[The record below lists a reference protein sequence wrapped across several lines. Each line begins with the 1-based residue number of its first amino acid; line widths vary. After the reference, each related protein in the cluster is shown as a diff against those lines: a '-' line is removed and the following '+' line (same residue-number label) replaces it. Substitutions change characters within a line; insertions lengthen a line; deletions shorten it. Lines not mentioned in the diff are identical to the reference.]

1 MTRCGIAIDDHVLCC
16 VGGGGSPLGLLHLVP
31 GLGLQWYVHSTL
43 TKVAYDIQLPGGQ
56 QLSGQGWAHVE
67 KNWGGR

>member
-1 MTRCGIAIDDHVLCC
+1 M
-16 VGGGGSPLGLLHLVP
+16 GLLQLVP

-43 TKVAYDIQLPGGQ
+43 TRVAYDVTLPSGQ
-56 QLSGQGWAHVE
+56 HLSGQGWAHAE